1 MAKQIRTAL
10 IDKKIAYREAF
21 NRFDENKDGFL
32 SLTEFSNGIDKII
45 TLSVPIKE
53 KMFALMD
60 KNEIGLVDYPNFL
73 EVINLSSAYKL
84 NKNGVSDNFD
94 WENDVI
100 EQIKRWI

>member
-1 MAKQIRTAL
+1 VAKQIRTAL

>member
-1 MAKQIRTAL
+1 M

-32 SLTEFSNGIDKII
+32 SYSEFSNGIDRIL

-60 KNEIGLVDYPNFL
+60 KNKIGLVDYPNFI
-73 EVINLSSAYKL
+73 EVINLISGS
-84 NKNGVSDNFD
+84 
-94 WENDVI
+94 
-100 EQIKRWI
+100 

>member
-1 MAKQIRTAL
+1 
-10 IDKKIAYREAF
+10 
-21 NRFDENKDGFL
+21 
-32 SLTEFSNGIDKII
+32 
-45 TLSVPIKE
+45 
-53 KMFALMD
+53 MD

-84 NKNGVSDNFD
+84 NKNGVGDNFD